1 MGVGMAGVVVIDRDL
16 LELGPEVGLHL
27 LHQIAGGQAQVGQ
40 FHAVFGRDD
49 ETELVAVLAAPVE
62 ESTAILHVALARIDL
77 ALLAILG
84 HAVPFKIT

>member
-1 MGVGMAGVVVIDRDL
+1 MRS
-16 LELGPEVGLHL
+16 
-27 LHQIAGGQAQVGQ
+27 IAARARSRCADGRQVGQ
-40 FHAVFGRDD
+40 FHAVFGQDD

-77 ALLAILG
+77 ALLAILR